1 MKIAL
6 SISFLLL
13 AFTAIHAQP
22 FGDKRVA
29 DSETIVW
36 YGLDFSA
43 VKLIGSEGF
52 SDPYDIKNRF
62 FRAWNRLIIDEADK
76 YNIKKTF
83 RKNVLEYET
92 TVVEERNKLPNEN
105 ELVTENDY
113 SIKEEDVKKIV
124 KQYKSEKFKEGIG
137 LVYIIE
143 SFNKRASSG
152 HMWVTFFDIASGEV
166 LLTRRYSGDAR
177 GFGLRNY
184 WAGSVYEVFKQ
195 LESDYGKWLK
205 KNN

>member
-1 MKIAL
+1 MKLAL
-6 SISFLLL
+6 STFFMLA
-13 AFTAIHAQP
+13 AFTALQAQP
-22 FGDKRVA
+22 FGDKKMAEPSTV
-29 DSETIVW
+29 VW

-62 FRAWNRLIIDEADK
+62 FRAWNRLIVDEADK

-83 RKNVLEYET
+83 RKTGLEYET

-113 SIKEEDVKKIV
+113 SLKEDDVKKIV
-124 KQYKSEKFKEGIG
+124 KKYKSDKFKEGLG
-137 LVYIIE
+137 LVFVME
-143 SFNKRASSG
+143 SFNKRAQSG

-166 LLTRRYSGDAR
+166 ILTRRYSGDAR

-184 WAGSVYEVFKQ
+184 WAGSVYDVFEQ
-195 LESDYGKWLK
+195 LESDYGKWQK